1 MDTNFDII
9 GIESP
14 CMDFALLVD
23 QLPRPN
29 LGADLYDYSWQGGG
43 KISTGMIAAARLGA
57 KCALMGIIGDDIFGD
72 SCVADFARHGVITDY
87 LHIQRGTTSLSVVI
101 SDAQTSG
108 RSIIH
113 KKGTSS
119 ELTEDVVDFSLIPK
133 AKYFFLSK
141 FTPLNIKACEVAR
154 QNGVQVF
161 MDADSYTEG
170 MEQYISLVDIFV
182 ASEFVYDALFADD
195 NYEANCKRTMDMGP
209 HIVIYTFGEKGC
221 VGIDKDGYFHL
232 PAFSVPVV
240 DTLGAGD
247 VFHGGFLAGLLQ
259 GWPTKE
265 VARFASAVAALKC
278 TSPGGRSGIPDMPTV
293 QHFLDTGEILPQ
305 AATQRFAEY
314 RRGLEHIK

>member
-1 MDTNFDII
+1 MRTKFDVI

-23 QLPRPN
+23 QLPQPN
-29 LGADLYDYSWQGGG
+29 LGAELYDYSWQGGG
-43 KISTGMIAAARLGA
+43 KLSTGMIAAARLGA
-57 KCALMGIIGDDIFGD
+57 KCALMGVIGDDIFGI

-87 LHIQRGTTSLSVVI
+87 LHVQPGTTSLSVVI
-101 SDAQTSG
+101 SDEQTSG

-119 ELTEDVVDFSLIPK
+119 ELTEAVVDFSLIPK

-141 FTPLNIKACEVAR
+141 FTPLNIKACEIA
-154 QNGVQVF
+154 QKNNVQVF

-170 MEQYISLVDIFV
+170 MEAYIPLVDVFV
-182 ASEFVYDALFADD
+182 ASEFVYNALFAED
-195 NYEANCKRTMDMGP
+195 NYEENCKKTMAMGP
-209 HIVIYTFGEKGC
+209 SVVVYTFGEKGC
-221 VGIDKDGYFHL
+221 VGMDKDGYFHL
-232 PAFSVPVV
+232 QAFSVPVV

-247 VFHGGFLAGLLQ
+247 VFHGGFLAGLLK
-259 GWPTKE
+259 GWPTKQ

-293 QHFLDTGEILPQ
+293 QHFLDTGEILPTIAQ
-305 AATQRFAEY
+305 QRFAQY
-314 RRGLEHIK
+314 RRGLKHIK